1 MVIKI
6 IKNTDTSPTTYFKP
20 IYIFLL
26 IFSSRFFMSFIRSGT
41 SREIGSVIMGTA
53 VASVI
58 KFVLILLFAK
68 FWESI
73 EEKSSGNIAEKIC
86 NFILFVYFLIFAVY
100 SALICTKFAVIEFY
114 DKKLLYFYLAIFLF
128 ATFFVSLMGIPALI
142 RGGFILFCL
151 IAFAIGALVIS
162 VFPKL
167 NFYNLLEFDISFR
180 ETAVATYENM
190 MFSAEIITF
199 SKLMKYTFPSA
210 KKKDVFLLILSNF
223 LASTIV
229 IILVV
234 AGVGTYAQFSKIPTF
249 ALAKIT
255 KGFFIDNV
263 QALFFCIWVALGA
276 IRTILMFNFSFE
288 YFNKIDISN
297 KTVKMFVFFLFS
309 FITVIILN
317 TISYNMLV
325 TVHLCIFILSV
336 VILPLIYITT
346 HKILK
351 KRGNKDV

>member
-1 MVIKI
+1 
-6 IKNTDTSPTTYFKP
+6 
-20 IYIFLL
+20 
-26 IFSSRFFMSFIRSGT
+26 MSLIRSGT

-53 VASVI
+53 IASII
-58 KFVLILLFAK
+58 KFALILLFVK
-68 FWESI
+68 FWENI
-73 EEKSSGNIAEKIC
+73 EEKSLGNITEKIC
-86 NFILFVYFLIFAVY
+86 NSILFLYFLIFGVY

-151 IAFAIGALVIS
+151 IAFAIGVLIIS

-167 NFYNLLEFDISFR
+167 NFYNLLEFNISFR
-180 ETAVATYENM
+180 ETAIATYENM

-199 SKLMKYTFPSA
+199 AKLMKYTFPSA
-210 KKKDVFLLILSNF
+210 KKKDIFLLMLSNF
-223 LASTIV
+223 LGSIV
-229 IILVV
+229 VIVFIV
-234 AGVGTYAQFSKIPTF
+234 AGVGSYAQFSKIPTF

-255 KGFFIDNV
+255 RGFFIDNV

-276 IRTILMFNFSFE
+276 IRSILMFNFSFE
-288 YFNKIDISN
+288 YFNKIAISH
-297 KTVKMFVFFLFS
+297 KTVKMFIFLLFS
-309 FITVIILN
+309 FITAIILN

-325 TVHLCIFILSV
+325 TVHLCVFILSV

-346 HKILK
+346 TKILK